1 LWNQV
6 SVKININIYWDDLAS
21 LPHLTRPCWGAE
33 LCKTLLWEPNE
44 CLPALA
50 QSEFCCCVSL
60 DFVVGMLILLKQGW
74 LDFDL
79 KRWER
84 EFMICWAWWKA
95 MALDLQFPL

>member
-1 LWNQV
+1 MTLLLFP
-6 SVKININIYWDDLAS
+6 ILHDLAEVQS
-21 LPHLTRPCWGAE
+21 YVKP
-33 LCKTLLWEPNE
+33 LLWEPNE

-79 KRWER
+79 KR
-84 EFMICWAWWKA
+84 
-95 MALDLQFPL
+95 